1 MKRKL
6 YSIALCSVH
15 AIGILFIAASCL
27 ARMFFYYDWPI
38 EDELLAWGLFALVYI
53 LHAAL
58 LFVGYKY
65 DCVNSRAVNVLR
77 ITEYIV
83 MAWPV
88 LFIIVFGFPYYQF
101 SFGQIF
107 PLVITDLLIV
117 VIGWLRTYFCLKHS
131 KESQT

>member
-27 ARMFFYYDWPI
+27 ARAIFYHDWPI

-53 LHAAL
+53 FHATL

-65 DCVNSRAVNVLR
+65 DRVNSRAVKVLR

-83 MAWPV
+83 MAWPI
-88 LFIIVFGFPYYQF
+88 LFIIVFGFPYYKF

-117 VIGWLRTYFCLKHS
+117 VIGWLRTHFCRKHS
-131 KESQT
+131 AVSQT